1 MPRLTVGRGTTMTKF
16 QAAVAGRGVPA
27 LYRKERTL
35 TNGYAVVRRTKSAV
49 RHSLSGLRQGR

>member
-1 MPRLTVGRGTTMTKF
+1 MTKF

-27 LYRKERTL
+27 LYLKERTL

-49 RHSLSGLRQGR
+49 RQSLAGLRQSR